1 MYFECSF
8 FEPVYMKNSKQQ
20 TAIQK
25 IKLSNNQHR
34 PENKNNI
41 DNREREQQLNKGDDR
56 THNRKERK
64 NFKKKHQQINEQIY
78 NRVISKINF

>member
-20 TAIQK
+20 TAIK

-41 DNREREQQLNKGDDR
+41 DNREREQ
-56 THNRKERK
+56 
-64 NFKKKHQQINEQIY
+64 
-78 NRVISKINF
+78 

>member
-1 MYFECSF
+1 MLQPANKGIYFECSF

-20 TAIQK
+20 TAIK

-41 DNREREQQLNKGDDR
+41 DSREGEEQSNKGDDR

-64 NFKKKHQQINEQIY
+64 NLKKSTDDNDKQ
-78 NRVISKINF
+78 